1 MRAET
6 SNPTLEDLIVV
17 SLFYVQHLKFIHIII
32 RSGWS
37 SVYPR
42 NKKGHGNL
50 IKKGTSSARCM
61 IKKGTLCAR

>member
-6 SNPTLEDLIVV
+6 SNPTLEDLTVV

-37 SVYPR
+37 LAFS
-42 NKKGHGNL
+42 
-50 IKKGTSSARCM
+50 
-61 IKKGTLCAR
+61 